1 MICYIIKDSFKE
13 KVEKRE
19 KGGRVI
25 FSLFLFK
32 VFDKILVIYYINSV
46 NNKNLEK
53 ILRDN
58 IIEIKGE

>member
-1 MICYIIKDSFKE
+1 M
-13 KVEKRE
+13 
-19 KGGRVI
+19 I
-25 FSLFLFK
+25 FSLFLLK

-46 NNKNLEK
+46 NNKNLKK